1 MKCVIGKESLISGLQ
16 SVQNVVAQ
24 RSSLAILSNALL
36 VAENG
41 KLTISTTDLDMGIRV
56 TIPCEVVKAG
66 STTLPAKRFFSIIR
80 ELPAVE
86 LTLEINDEN
95 QATIRAASSYF
106 KILGLPPEDFPAFP
120 KTEGARQFKLTQGV
134 FRDMLRRTAY
144 AISNDE
150 SRYVLNGVFLSFHDA
165 KLTMVAT
172 DGRRLALVEHE
183 MEFAKGNETDAILPT
198 KAVNELQRILGQD
211 EPLTISIAENQIS
224 FDLGETYIV
233 SKLVE
238 GKYPNYKQVIPPE
251 AKDRV
256 VIERE
261 LLLNA
266 TRRVSL
272 LSNDKTNSI
281 RLTFSQNNLDIAS
294 NTPEVGEAKESLPVN
309 YKGKEF
315 TISFNPAYLQDP
327 LRHIDS
333 DEIFFDFIDELS
345 PGVIK
350 YSKPFLY
357 VIMPMRTT

>member
-294 NTPEVGEAKESLPVN
+294 NTPEVGK
-309 YKGKEF
+309 
-315 TISFNPAYLQDP
+315 
-327 LRHIDS
+327 RR
-333 DEIFFDFIDELS
+333 S
-345 PGVIK
+345 PC
-350 YSKPFLY
+350 L
-357 VIMPMRTT
+357 